1 MGPTISCVL
10 LRIGKVVFYHNSH
23 PYMQILL
30 CVAGLTVALH
40 ALPTVYASPVDAPAS
55 PAPAKTTAPWACDIR
70 TWVRAP
76 DLAPNLRATGD
87 ARFVTNGTDCADIV
101 KWDVG
106 LIFKER
112 SIVRLK

>member
-1 MGPTISCVL
+1 M
-10 LRIGKVVFYHNSH
+10 H
-23 PYMQILL
+23 IL
-30 CVAGLTVALH
+30 VYIAGLTAALRT
-40 ALPTVYASPVDAPAS
+40 LPTLSASPVDAPAS
-55 PAPAKTTAPWACDIR
+55 PAPAKATAPAPWACDIR

-87 ARFVTNGTDCADIV
+87 ARIVANGTDCADII